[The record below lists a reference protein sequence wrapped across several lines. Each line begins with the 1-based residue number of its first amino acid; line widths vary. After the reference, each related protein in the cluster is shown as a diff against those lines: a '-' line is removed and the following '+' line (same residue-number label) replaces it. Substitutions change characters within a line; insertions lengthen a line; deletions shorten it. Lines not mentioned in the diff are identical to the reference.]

1 MGLQRVGHDWVT
13 ELSDWTELSLAPSGL
28 NFYHLWLFS
37 HFFMFP
43 DLSFSE
49 NPEFFHPFFPQ
60 CHKHRILLFLPSR
73 FTGLIFW
80 TNEYYL
86 ACMLSCSVV
95 SDSLQPQDCSPRV
108 SSVHGISQPIILEW
122 VASSSS
128 RGSSQ
133 PRDQTYVSYVSCIGK
148 QVLNHWATWEVRVLS
163 YRWHNCI
170 TLLWPYP
177 DQESSDPSGK
187 RSDLS
192 PLPKVNT
199 ILKNQETK
207 GLEMLCIKY

>member
-1 MGLQRVGHDWVT
+1 MSYIVSL
-13 ELSDWTELSLAPSGL
+13 LSPLTSLEENHEFFLLLALLWL
-28 NFYHLWLFS
+28 NFCHLWLFS
-37 HFFMFP
+37 HFFMLP
-43 DLSFSE
+43 DPSFSE
-49 NPEFFHPFFPQ
+49 NPEFFHLFFPR
-60 CHKHRILLFLPSR
+60 CHKHRILFSSSSR

-86 ACMLSCSVV
+86 HACSVA
-95 SDSLQPQDCSPRV
+95 SDSLQPQDCSPPV

-122 VASSSS
+122 VAISSS

-133 PRDQTYVSYVSCIGK
+133 PRDQTCVSYVSWIGR
-148 QVLNHWATWEVRVLS
+148 QVLNHWATWEARVLS

-192 PLPKVNT
+192 PLPKINT